1 MLSPRLI
8 GSCILIIDIS
18 CFLYLEF
25 LKEITIFSPPLYW
38 PDFYGNFGKSI
49 HEGHCGLAI
58 FSQKWKHKFLTET
71 THLGEKNSI
80 LQRFRQKSFVKFKR
94 QVKRKLLFSLY
105 VQTIPWDD
113 TCLQLIAL
121 LNWLLLLGF
130 VNCVPLQIP
139 VKEYGREIGHFPSA
153 FKIFMDWIWKRL
165 CTVYIWSH
173 ITAVFC
179 GEGIFD
185 FSSSGSLNIFF
196 CKFKVEI

>member
-25 LKEITIFSPPLYW
+25 LKEITIFSPPLYCARPW

-58 FSQKWKHKFLTET
+58 FSQKWKHKFFTET

-80 LQRFRQKSFVKFKR
+80 LQRFRQKSFVRFKR

-113 TCLQLIAL
+113 TCLHRFPCRTLSLVFVMEHNWQILITRVSWAGRSIEGMYHLKELFVRTKKIIISFLLSYFQL
-121 LNWLLLLGF
+121 
-130 VNCVPLQIP
+130 
-139 VKEYGREIGHFPSA
+139 E
-153 FKIFMDWIWKRL
+153 WK
-165 CTVYIWSH
+165 TF
-173 ITAVFC
+173 A
-179 GEGIFD
+179 
-185 FSSSGSLNIFF
+185 
-196 CKFKVEI
+196 

>member
-1 MLSPRLI
+1 MEISAKVFMK
-8 GSCILIIDIS
+8 DIVGWQY
-18 CFLYLEF
+18 FLRSENINSSQKRHTGERKIVYFNF
-25 LKEITIFSPPLYW
+25 L
-38 PDFYGNFGKSI
+38 GKS
-49 HEGHCGLAI
+49 L
-58 FSQKWKHKFLTET
+58 
-71 THLGEKNSI
+71 
-80 LQRFRQKSFVKFKR
+80 SFKLRRK
-94 QVKRKLLFSLY
+94 VKRKLLFSLY